1 MFWVWLVLVW
11 GLGSA
16 SHFFYQWSGK
26 NKWAGLLFAN
36 NESVWERSK
45 LGFWPL
51 CIALTAQGIGQG
63 AAWESV
69 CCAAACATLCCIALT
84 MGMFYTYTGALGIWS
99 VLWADILLFLL
110 AAAGGLAAGWNV
122 LKAEAGHWMG
132 VAGALL
138 LAAEVA
144 CLIRW
149 SVRPPKLPLFTDYSV
164 GKKREPAGEKAPLG
178 KGKN

>member
-26 NKWAGLLFAN
+26 NKWVGLLFAN
-36 NESVWERSK
+36 NESVWEHSK

-51 CIALTAQGIGQG
+51 CIALAAQGIGQG

-99 VLWADILLFLL
+99 VLWVDILLFCWRQP
-110 AAAGGLAAGWNV
+110 GDW
-122 LKAEAGHWMG
+122 
-132 VAGALL
+132 
-138 LAAEVA
+138 
-144 CLIRW
+144 
-149 SVRPPKLPLFTDYSV
+149 P
-164 GKKREPAGEKAPLG
+164 PAGTF
-178 KGKN
+178 